1 MQMPLLEQFGI
12 FSSLFNSTGGYL
24 ALLHLNSPF
33 TPSAV
38 SAVVKCCQSSD
49 NPHKEV
55 GALLDECNWRPNLV
69 AAVAIS
75 VLSYEDT
82 SNFRLWAAFDS
93 GSWVMPQLAV
103 AAYLSD
109 PDFLGHARV
118 RIALRCPLDSSSL
131 PSRTPL
137 ERHIAA
143 GPAGGRKRSAKGAAS
158 LVQLVSTLRPTPV
171 WFAREQSSP
180 DLIALLS
187 EDVDRSAQIAENW
200 LLRLK
205 SNLRTLGVENA

>member
-1 MQMPLLEQFGI
+1 MQMAPPERFGI
-12 FSSLFNSTGGYL
+12 FSSLFDSTGSYL

-33 TPSAV
+33 ASSAV

-55 GALLDECNWRPNLV
+55 GALLDERNWRPNLV
-69 AAVAIS
+69 AAAAIS
-75 VLSYEDT
+75 VLNYQHM
-82 SNFRLWAAFDS
+82 SNCRLWAAFDS

-131 PSRTPL
+131 ASRTPL

-158 LVQLVSTLRPTPV
+158 LVQLVSTLRPTPD

-187 EDVDRSAQIAENW
+187 EDVDRSAQIAEEW

-205 SNLRTLGVENA
+205 SNLKTLL